1 MEFRIKKQL
10 YIVNDACARRVN
22 ASCFNDGMY
31 ADICG
36 MYSHIGG
43 SSFK

>member
-10 YIVNDACARRVN
+10 YVVHDACARRVN
-22 ASCFNDGMY
+22 ASCSNDGRY

-36 MYSHIGG
+36 IYSHIGG